1 MTLVSI
7 IIPVFN
13 EEKNIGKLLER
24 IIQINANSNK
34 FSKEIIVINDGS
46 TDKSKEIIQKFQKVI
61 LINQENFGKGK
72 AVQTGIKQARGE
84 FILIQDGD
92 LEYNPNDIIKMID
105 NVQINKKMS
114 VYGSRYKP
122 FYLNLIPKFYRK
134 QNISSYIANIIF
146 VLQFLLFY
154 QRFISDPL
162 TGYKLYPKKFFED
175 NKINSNGFEA
185 DHEISAKLIKQ
196 NYKIIEVPIQYIPR
210 TKAEGKKINFMD
222 ALKAFIT
229 IIRYRFTN

>member
-72 AVQTGIKQARGE
+72 AVHLGE
-84 FILIQDGD
+84 RDCSLQRRHQKILEETPSPGVTP
-92 LEYNPNDIIKMID
+92 EE
-105 NVQINKKMS
+105 
-114 VYGSRYKP
+114 
-122 FYLNLIPKFYRK
+122 
-134 QNISSYIANIIF
+134 
-146 VLQFLLFY
+146 
-154 QRFISDPL
+154 
-162 TGYKLYPKKFFED
+162 T
-175 NKINSNGFEA
+175 
-185 DHEISAKLIKQ
+185 
-196 NYKIIEVPIQYIPR
+196 
-210 TKAEGKKINFMD
+210 KKIREICS
-222 ALKAFIT
+222 KSSSEKK
-229 IIRYRFTN
+229 